1 MGIVRDIVPP
11 IITYFQISNV
21 LAGLS
26 TRPRPSQLLDI
37 GSGDGRIVM
46 ATAAAGF
53 RSTGIEINPWLVLYS
68 KMRSWRADCSQLRP
82 LTRFVRGDLWKF
94 PLSSYDN
101 VVVFGVEE
109 MMTPLRKKM
118 EAELKTGSR
127 VVVCRFPIEEWKPS
141 STIGEGVD
149 TVWLYDR

>member
-1 MGIVRDIVPP
+1 
-11 IITYFQISNV
+11 
-21 LAGLS
+21 
-26 TRPRPSQLLDI
+26 
-37 GSGDGRIVM
+37 M

-68 KMRSWRADCSQLRP
+68 KMRSWRADYSQLRP

-118 EAELKTGSR
+118 EAELMTGSR
-127 VVVCRFPIEEWKPS
+127 VVVCRFPIDNGNPRQLSAKESILFGCMTDDISP
-141 STIGEGVD
+141 V
-149 TVWLYDR
+149 Y